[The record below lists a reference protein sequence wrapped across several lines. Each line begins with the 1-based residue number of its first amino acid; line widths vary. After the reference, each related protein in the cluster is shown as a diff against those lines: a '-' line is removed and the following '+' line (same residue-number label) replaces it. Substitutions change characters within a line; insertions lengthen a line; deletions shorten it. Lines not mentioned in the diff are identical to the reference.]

1 MEKIVELGVSKF
13 SLSMKLYW
21 IDHIKEDKMHATC
34 STLRR
39 DEQLTSSF
47 SWKSCKVDSNCEI
60 ILKWILKKEVMRAW
74 TEFT

>member
-1 MEKIVELGVSKF
+1 VELRASKF
-13 SLSMKLYW
+13 ALSMKLYW
-21 IDHIKEDKMHATC
+21 IDHIKEDKMHEKY

-47 SWKSCKVDSNCEI
+47 SWKRYKVDSNCEI
-60 ILKWILKKEVMRAW
+60 ILKWILKKEVIRAW